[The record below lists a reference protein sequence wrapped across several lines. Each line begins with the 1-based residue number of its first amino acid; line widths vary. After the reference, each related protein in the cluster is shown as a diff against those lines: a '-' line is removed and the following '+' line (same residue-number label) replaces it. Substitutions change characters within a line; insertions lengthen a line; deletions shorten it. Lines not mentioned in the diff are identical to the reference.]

1 MVRHQSN
8 NVGYS
13 YFNNL
18 AAVSLAAQGNA
29 PNTTSGPL
37 ALSEEEIEFLKLNLD
52 TYALNR
58 STGTSINVRDNIL
71 RDHLDDGVPAQFL
84 YEATDCRL
92 FYTPLSIVDPVEQWR
107 LAAEAAWGD
116 GSCVAGNLQSTG
128 TSRLKRGVTSTGSVQ
143 MGKVVS
149 MPDKAPQRKVD
160 WVEGVPY

>member
-1 MVRHQSN
+1 M
-8 NVGYS
+8 
-13 YFNNL
+13 
-18 AAVSLAAQGNA
+18 
-29 PNTTSGPL
+29 
-37 ALSEEEIEFLKLNLD
+37 LSEEEVEFLNLNLD

-71 RDHLDDGVPAQFL
+71 RYHLDDGLPAQFV

-92 FYTPLSIVDPVEQWR
+92 FYTPLSIVDPAEQWR

-116 GSCVAGNLQSTG
+116 GACVAGNLQHTSK
-128 TSRLKRGVTSTGSVQ
+128 SRLKRDVASTADVQ

-149 MPDKAPQRKVD
+149 MPEKAPLSASS

>member
-1 MVRHQSN
+1 MSQDEV
-8 NVGYS
+8 
-13 YFNNL
+13 
-18 AAVSLAAQGNA
+18 
-29 PNTTSGPL
+29 
-37 ALSEEEIEFLKLNLD
+37 EFLNLNLD

-71 RDHLDDGVPAQFL
+71 RDHLDDGLPAQFV

-116 GSCVAGNLQSTG
+116 GSCVAGNLQHTSA
-128 TSRLKRGVTSTGSVQ
+128 SRLKRDVTSTADIK

-149 MPDKAPQRKVD
+149 MPEKAPLGVSN

>member
-1 MVRHQSN
+1 M
-8 NVGYS
+8 
-13 YFNNL
+13 
-18 AAVSLAAQGNA
+18 QGDA
-29 PNTTSGPL
+29 LNTSSSS
-37 ALSEEEIEFLKLNLD
+37 ALILSPAEIEFLNLNLD

-71 RDHLDDGVPAQFL
+71 RDHLGDGVPAQFV

-116 GSCVAGNLQSTG
+116 GSCVAGSLQGASG
-128 TSRLKRGVTSTGSVQ
+128 SRLKRDVAPTANVK

-149 MPDKAPQRKVD
+149 LPDQAPLSAND
-160 WVEGVPY
+160 WKEGVPY